1 MEKEV
6 NKKSVTLTKYEEIRA
21 FLNGTFES
29 PIVYYN
35 SFITMEHFGLWSS
48 RIFRVYRCDDKE
60 LQNTGKVVNDM
71 IYIVAE
77 KDLPTKEGIC
87 DFIKPYEGR
96 GVYKIKVM
104 EVDKIELKEREDN

>member
-1 MEKEV
+1 ME
-6 NKKSVTLTKYEEIRA
+6 SVTLTKYEEIRA

-35 SFITMEHFGLWSS
+35 SFITMGHFGIWNS
-48 RIFRVYRCDDKE
+48 RLFYVYRYDDKE

-87 DFIKPYEGR
+87 DFIKPYKGQ
-96 GVYKIKVM
+96 GVYIIKVM